1 MPFYDHNLK
10 DGKAGD
16 SMQKASDNRWESVMK
31 KMNDSKQWERKT
43 SDQKENERLKYEIA
57 QELGLLDKV
66 ERLGW
71 KGLTARETG
80 RIGGLMN
87 QKKKE
92 KRNGE

>member
-1 MPFYDHNLK
+1 MHMEK
-10 DGKAGD
+10 HSEAH
-16 SMQKASDNRWESVMK
+16 WEEVMYQ
-31 KMNDSKQWERKT
+31 MNDEKKWLRKT
-43 SDQKENERLKYEIA
+43 AEQQENERLKFEVTE
-57 QELGLLDKV
+57 ELGLLDKV

-80 RIGGLMN
+80 QIGGRMN

>member
-1 MPFYDHNLK
+1 MRTEFENH
-10 DGKAGD
+10 
-16 SMQKASDNRWESVMK
+16 WESVMM
-31 KMNDSKQWERKT
+31 KMNNSKQWEKKT
-43 SDQKENERLKYEIA
+43 PEQQENERLKFEIA
-57 QELGLLDKV
+57 EELGLLEKV

-92 KRNGE
+92 KRNEE

>member
-1 MPFYDHNLK
+1 MPFHDHNLE
-10 DGKAGD
+10 DGKAGV
-16 SMQKASDNRWESVMK
+16 SMQKESENRWESVMR
-31 KMNDSKQWERKT
+31 KMIDSDQWERKT
-43 SDQKENERLKYEIA
+43 PDQQENERLKFEIA
-57 QELGLLDKV
+57 QEIGLLDKV
-66 ERLGW
+66 EHLGW

>member
-1 MPFYDHNLK
+1 M
-10 DGKAGD
+10 G
-16 SMQKASDNRWESVMK
+16 QKGETRWQEVMEQFNEPEKWEK
-31 KMNDSKQWERKT
+31 KTPEEQEK
-43 SDQKENERLKYEIA
+43 ERLKFEITE
-57 QELGLLDKV
+57 ELGLLDKV

-80 RIGGLMN
+80 RIGGRMN